1 MPLVVNW
8 ASTWANQTSGSAGQ
22 KGGSFI
28 LVAAMVGVAVAVVI
42 DSSSLI
48 ISRVAYSLRQGR
60 QCCLP
65 QLYVQWQ

>member
-8 ASTWANQTSGSAGQ
+8 ALLGKPDFGISRPEGWQLYTRCSDGR
-22 KGGSFI
+22 
-28 LVAAMVGVAVAVVI
+28 VAVAVVI